1 MGVGAPAARYRG
13 RHRAGRTRGIA
24 TPAAPPGRTGG
35 RRRLGVAA
43 AVGVLALS
51 GASVISVAIA
61 TQERAP
67 QPPSSATG
75 SLQPSALAAEISPT
89 RSTLDAVTDIVG
101 PVLPSS
107 NPVALD
113 IPAIGVHSEL
123 QYLGLTDQH
132 TLEVP
137 SGDMYDVAAW
147 YKYSVTPGAQGPAV
161 IYGHVDSAANG
172 PSVFFDLGNLRPGD
186 RVLISR
192 VDGTVA
198 VFEVDGIRRYPKD
211 EFPTK
216 RVYGSTDHAALR
228 LITCGGA
235 FDRSTG
241 HYLDNIVVFASLV
254 GSRQE

>member
-1 MGVGAPAARYRG
+1 MGVDAPPALYRG
-13 RHRAGRTRGIA
+13 RHRAGRAGSIA
-24 TPAAPPGRTGG
+24 TPAAPPGRAGG
-35 RRRLGVAA
+35 RRRLSIAA
-43 AVGVLALS
+43 VVGVLAVS

-61 TQERAP
+61 TQEDAP
-67 QPPSSATG
+67 QPPRSAAG
-75 SLQPSALAAEISPT
+75 SLQPSASAAEIPAT
-89 RSTLDAVTDIVG
+89 RSSVDAVTDIVG

-107 NPVALD
+107 KPVALD
-113 IPAIGVHSEL
+113 IPAIGVHSDL

-132 TLEVP
+132 TLEEP

-186 RVLISR
+186 KVLVAR
-192 VDGTVA
+192 ADGTVA

-211 EFPTK
+211 DFPTK

-228 LITCGGA
+228 LVTCGGA

-254 GSRQE
+254 SSRQE